1 MRNNTNK
8 TITAIY
14 SGRKNPAL
22 PRIAGQRSVLVF
34 DRDSSRRSLILSYLE
49 QAGLSKA
56 VAHSGYEALRMVRE
70 SAPALMICTVAA
82 GSDLGGRF
90 FSILAKLQPGIRVIL
105 LMEDE
110 GEGPRIRNRCVAGV
124 LRGAFS
130 SDDLYDLL
138 QRALPFAEP
147 QRA

>member
-1 MRNNTNK
+1 MRYNK
-8 TITAIY
+8 PTMSTP
-14 SGRKNPAL
+14 SRGRSAAL
-22 PRIAGQRSVLVF
+22 PRMMGHRSVLVF
-34 DRDSSRRSLILSYLE
+34 DRDAERRALILTYLD
-49 QAGLSKA
+49 QVGLPTV

-82 GSDLGGRF
+82 GGDLGGRF
-90 FSILAKLQPGIRVIL
+90 FSILAKLQPGIRIIL

-110 GEGPRIRNRCVAGV
+110 GEGPRVRNRCVAGV